1 MRLAAKPHGH
11 DTGLRGAAEVRWA
24 LVVVGSA
31 AGVVWSVWSVCGVV
45 EQPHLWRRENPLCA
59 GGGVRGLG
67 VCGLDSILVHL
78 HNTHTQ
84 SELHACMAPSP

>member
-45 EQPHLWRRENPLCA
+45 GQPHLWGRGNAACA
-59 GGGVRGLG
+59 GGGVRGAG
-67 VCGLDSILVHL
+67 AHRLDLILLRL

-84 SELHACMAPSP
+84 SELHACVAPSP